1 MMWQESK
8 EETRLVGPS
17 FGRQNTVANDR
28 VNIDGSPC
36 LGSRILSEIV
46 EFSSV
51 LSSEKKMVCSAQRVI
66 ILVILLGLLALQ
78 PVEVSGLRNI
88 DFVFRRSQRVL
99 KAVDTKGMSTE
110 KKTAFV
116 NNKFD
121 PNRSSKRR
129 VRRGSDPIHNR
140 S

>member
-1 MMWQESK
+1 
-8 EETRLVGPS
+8 
-17 FGRQNTVANDR
+17 
-28 VNIDGSPC
+28 
-36 LGSRILSEIV
+36 
-46 EFSSV
+46 
-51 LSSEKKMVCSAQRVI
+51 MVCSAQRVI